1 MNYEEQDYDEIFKA
15 VLDDSVEM
23 GLISKADDFSS
34 VIANRIFHYP
44 WRPRPAKN
52 EIPK

>member
-23 GLISKADDFSS
+23 GLISKAESRKCWRCY
-34 VIANRIFHYP
+34 VRITQYS
-44 WRPRPAKN
+44 
-52 EIPK
+52 